1 MEGSDE
7 VFFQAVYKQGITFE
21 WIKNKV
27 AEQMEAQYPDLSLFF
42 NDRRIPEP
50 FCLIDMGVGSGS
62 EIIVKLA
69 EGAVVG
75 HDALR
80 QQVLAEL
87 AAEAEAGDTGGM
99 GGDAEEEGK
108 VDDNAEG

>member
-1 MEGSDE
+1 
-7 VFFQAVYKQGITFE
+7 
-21 WIKNKV
+21 
-27 AEQMEAQYPDLSLFF
+27 
-42 NDRRIPEP
+42 
-50 FCLIDMGVGSGS
+50 MGVASGS

-87 AAEAEAGDTGGM
+87 AAEAESGDTGGM
-99 GGDAEEEGK
+99 PENAEEEGK